1 MSKYDAIQRFNLC
14 FQQLETEINA
24 LTDFLRQL
32 KQLPSAV
39 FELPEVSKEDEH
51 DEITNVTVSPS
62 YDLDA
67 LELSLKLMTNLF
79 IYDNAPHVSSK
90 RAIRL
95 PGYSVLVSAILY
107 LRM

>member
-1 MSKYDAIQRFNLC
+1 M
-14 FQQLETEINA
+14 
-24 LTDFLRQL
+24 
-32 KQLPSAV
+32 
-39 FELPEVSKEDEH
+39 
-51 DEITNVTVSPS
+51 SPS

-95 PGYSVLVSAILY
+95 PGVLCFSVSNPVFKNVKTQVESINSLKTAFRYCDERVWYFERRTFLILSIIS
-107 LRM
+107 

>member
-39 FELPEVSKEDEH
+39 FELPEVSKVDEH
-51 DEITNVTVSPS
+51 DEITNDEAKREILTKSSTSEAVI
-62 YDLDA
+62 LRRGLINADA
-67 LELSLKLMTNLF
+67 TEE
-79 IYDNAPHVSSK
+79 P
-90 RAIRL
+90 
-95 PGYSVLVSAILY
+95 
-107 LRM
+107 

>member
-51 DEITNVTVSPS
+51 DE
-62 YDLDA
+62 
-67 LELSLKLMTNLF
+67 
-79 IYDNAPHVSSK
+79 
-90 RAIRL
+90 
-95 PGYSVLVSAILY
+95 
-107 LRM
+107 